1 MVMDY
6 NKCVKLLRKIQEMD
20 FVIYE
25 LALYL
30 DTHPDDEDALN
41 DYNCAVEKSLEYRQ
55 AYEKEYGPL
64 HIGSYSRCPWQ
75 WIDSPWP
82 WEM

>member
-6 NKCVKLLRKIQEMD
+6 DKRMKLLRKIQEMD

-30 DTHPDDEDALN
+30 DTHPDDADAVN
-41 DYNCAVEKSLEYRQ
+41 DYNCAVEKCGEYRA
-55 AYEKEYGPL
+55 AYQKEYGPL
-64 HIGSYSRCPWQ
+64 HVGAYSTCPWQ